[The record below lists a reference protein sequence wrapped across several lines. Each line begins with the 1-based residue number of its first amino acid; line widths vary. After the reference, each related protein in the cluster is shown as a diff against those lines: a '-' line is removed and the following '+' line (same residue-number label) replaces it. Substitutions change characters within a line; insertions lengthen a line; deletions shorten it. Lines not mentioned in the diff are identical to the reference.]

1 MSPRVLLIDGFDFF
15 FYSKEETRRHIHI
28 EKLIDGFDF
37 FFYSKEETR
46 RHIHIEKGE
55 KNAKIWLEP
64 DVEVAYN
71 HGFTSKEIKYVLQ
84 IIQAYGRSID
94 KKWNEHFGK
103 QTR

>member
-1 MSPRVLLIDGFDFF
+1 MEKLTSFVRKISVYLQEKERKSMSPRAL
-15 FYSKEETRRHIHI
+15 
-28 EKLIDGFDF
+28 LIDGFDF

-64 DVEVAYN
+64 NVEVAYN
-71 HGFTSKEIKYVLQ
+71 HGFTSKEMKYVLQ
-84 IIQAYGRSID
+84 IIQEYGRSFD
-94 KKWNEHFGK
+94 DKWNKHFGN

>member
-28 EKLIDGFDF
+28 EKGEKNAKIWLEPDVED
-37 FFYSKEETR
+37 
-46 RHIHIEKGE
+46 IHIEKGE

-94 KKWNEHFGK
+94 EKWNEHFGK